1 MQWRFIRVRLQ
12 RLSIATTLFSSH
24 PNAVATTAA
33 EGILLTLNAM
43 QVQHA
48 VQQMMLRLD
57 LDLLLRTLPL
67 LAGLGLGL
75 GTHDATTPVP
85 LGLLGLLHVALSDGE
100 GSGGLLVNDRPETG
114 LALHDGVWHTHL
126 PAQSRKEDD
135 HLDRVDV
142 VGDEHQRGLLSLDES
157 HDVVETV
164 LDGVRLLGGVL
175 LLLAL
180 ADGGGLL
187 VQTLLLL
194 DLGLRAVLVQE
205 LESLGSGVAVEGL
218 GELGN
223 RRRHLQTHVE
233 DLALALQA
241 DVLRP
246 SHHARKVALGL
257 DVLADTEV
265 LRAALEQRVL
275 RLLASDAGLG
285 ARVGRR
291 GDLLASFGRHVS

>member
-1 MQWRFIRVRLQ
+1 MSNTRQ
-12 RLSIATTLFSSH
+12 
-24 PNAVATTAA
+24 
-33 EGILLTLNAM
+33 
-43 QVQHA
+43 
-48 VQQMMLRLD
+48 
-57 LDLLLRTLPL
+57 
-67 LAGLGLGL
+67 LGSRP
-75 GTHDATTPVP
+75 TY
-85 LGLLGLLHVALSDGE
+85 
-100 GSGGLLVNDRPETG
+100 LLVNDRAETG

-126 PAQSRKEDD
+126 PAESRKEDD

-194 DLGLRAVLVQE
+194 DLCLRAVLVQE
-205 LESLGSGVAVEGL
+205 LESLGGGVAVEGL

-265 LRAALEQRVL
+265 LRATLEQRVL
-275 RLLASDAGLG
+275 
-285 ARVGRR
+285 
-291 GDLLASFGRHVS
+291 